1 MVGGDSKVEQRSVQ
15 LGAVTL
21 AEAVI
26 RQGLKPGE
34 RVVTSGALRLNP
46 GATVSVVDPAAPA
59 KEAPAAPT
67 AARQGRRQAEAQVG
81 GQSGG
86 QSGPQAGA
94 RN

>member
-1 MVGGDSKVEQRSVQ
+1 MVGSDSKVEQRSVQ
-15 LGAVTL
+15 LGPVTL

-59 KEAPAAPT
+59 PEAPAAPS
-67 AARQGRRQAEAQVG
+67 AARPARRQAEVQAG
-81 GQSGG
+81 GA
-86 QSGPQAGA
+86 SGPQAGA